1 MIKWIKN
8 FFAVKKRYI
17 AHIEMLEERII
28 SLESRLLESQVLLAK
43 QSELLSVIAGVQCDI
58 VGVLFKSSDSNKQD
72 AIDAQSASIL
82 VIPPDD
88 DFIN

>member
-8 FFAVKKRYI
+8 LFAIKKRYI
-17 AHIEMLEERII
+17 IHVETLENRII
-28 SLESRLLESQVLLAK
+28 SLENRLLESQELLAK

-58 VGVLFKSSDSNKQD
+58 VGVLFTSPAAKKKDVASS
-72 AIDAQSASIL
+72 QSGSIL
-82 VIPPDD
+82 VIPTDD